1 MRDGVF
7 AGSAKAQL
15 SRKRRMAA
23 NRSAHPSTDALAEM
37 QIARE

>member
-23 NRSAHPSTDALAEM
+23 NRPAHPGSDALVVM

>member
-23 NRSAHPSTDALAEM
+23 NRSVHPGSDALVAT

>member
-23 NRSAHPSTDALAEM
+23 NRSAHPATDALVVM
-37 QIARE
+37 QTARE